1 MQEEE
6 AGTTEMLNKN
16 TGEAQEK
23 HKKLSY
29 LVKPPLVP

>member
-6 AGTTEMLNKN
+6 AITTGTLSKT

-29 LVKPPLVP
+29 LVKPPLEP